1 MQIRGNFSDFFF
13 ETMLPACNA
22 KIWQSFKAK
31 RSMAKRFLSSDTTT
45 RSIEQYS
52 FMAGVGLPTQVG
64 EGEDT
69 PTDTFVQ
76 GFNKTFR
83 PVKFG
88 LGIPASLELVEDDKM
103 GIISKRS
110 TKLGD
115 SIFQAREIQAASVF
129 NNGFS
134 STDSAGNSTLLPD
147 GKVLFASDH
156 PLVKSGG
163 TQSNILAV
171 AADLDVA
178 SLELALT
185 DWELIK
191 SHEGFLQMQGTP
203 NVWTASQN
211 RWNVAE
217 ILKSQMRSDTANN
230 TANAFKYT
238 ENGGTVESLTWA
250 YLTDPDAWGLIA
262 QDPDETE
269 LLWLDRKAP
278 YTKSD
283 YVEKNETGIVYMR
296 YRATYGA
303 YGWKGVYGT
312 PGA

>member
-1 MQIRGNFSDFFF
+1 MQIRGQFSDFFF
-13 ETMLPACNA
+13 STMLPACNA
-22 KIWQSFKAK
+22 KIWQTFKAK
-31 RSMAKRFLSSDTTT
+31 RAMAKMFLSADTTT

-52 FMAGVGLPTQVG
+52 LMAGVGLPTLVG

-69 PTDTFVQ
+69 PTDTFTQ
-76 GFNKTFR
+76 GFNKTFT
-83 PVKFG
+83 PQKYG
-88 LGIPASLELVEDDKM
+88 LGIPASMELVEDDKM

-110 TKLGD
+110 VKLAD
-115 SIFQAREIQAASVF
+115 SIYQAREIQGASVI
-129 NNGFS
+129 NNGFA

-156 PLVKSGG
+156 PLVKAGG
-163 TQSNILAV
+163 TQSNILSV

-185 DWELIK
+185 DWELMK
-191 SHEGFLQMQGTP
+191 THEGYLQMLPTP
-203 NVWTASQN
+203 RVFTASQN

-230 TANAFKYT
+230 TANAFKYS
-238 ENGGTVESLTWA
+238 ENGGVIDSLVWP

-262 QDPDETE
+262 DPDETE

-283 YVEKNETGIVYMR
+283 YIEKNETGIIYMR
-296 YRATYGA
+296 YRATFGA
-303 YGWKGVYGT
+303 FGWRGVYAT